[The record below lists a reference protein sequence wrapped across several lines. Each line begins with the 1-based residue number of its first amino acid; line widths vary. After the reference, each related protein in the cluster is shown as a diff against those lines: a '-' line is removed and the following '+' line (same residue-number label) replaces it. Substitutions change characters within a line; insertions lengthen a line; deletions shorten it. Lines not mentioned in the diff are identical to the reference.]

1 MDRYFYF
8 RDVADEIDD
17 DDNSSSVMVPVKNIT
32 GMGPGGNVTSIII
45 YWKNVKN
52 EQRND
57 FATLTTTRGKH
68 KEVMQSLVEAMNSG
82 PHHDGVTVIADAC
95 TTTNGASSIQGDDVV
110 VASRFL
116 NTDITGVAITA
127 G

>member
-57 FATLTTTRGKH
+57 SATLTTTRGKH

>member
-127 G
+127 S